1 MKLFIHSYI
10 MYLVKMLVY
19 PLIFINIFL
28 IMLFLVELK
37 QIISLSKFVFWM
49 FVLDILIYL
58 LIFKYFG
65 HQSDVIIMHKFSQ

>member
-1 MKLFIHSYI
+1 